1 MTITTTGKTYL
12 DERLGE
18 DVEYDPL
25 TGMFRKKVPE
35 ILEERENPYWTKM
48 GQPRKRWV
56 NLNDK

>member
-1 MTITTTGKTYL
+1 MTTTTGKTYL

-25 TGMFRKKVPE
+25 TGMFRKKEPE

-48 GQPRKRWV
+48 DNPENAGSI
-56 NLNDK
+56 